1 MVIFGTETTKEIMD
15 KRNYILPIITSSML
29 IALVFPTL
37 IYVII
42 PFAVIMIYAVN
53 LHCKNVKANSD
64 QPQSFETHKAEHEDK
79 LLQH

>member
-1 MVIFGTETTKEIMD
+1 MD
-15 KRNYILPIITSSML
+15 KRNYILPIITSSTL

-37 IYVII
+37 IYIII

-53 LHCKNVKANSD
+53 LHCNNLKANSD
-64 QPQSFETHKAEHEDK
+64 QPQSYDTPKAETEDK

>member
-1 MVIFGTETTKEIMD
+1 
-15 KRNYILPIITSSML
+15 ML

-64 QPQSFETHKAEHEDK
+64 QPQSFDTPEAEHEDK